1 MILRFREKLATNRLI
16 RAVVVGENR
25 SALDKF
31 RGDCTPLHRPSSV
44 RSSARFVAEA
54 AAQSAFHSSTVTHSK
69 RNTVQ
74 IVREE
79 IKQIIPPPPSLI
91 PCRYRKNGIKLSVR
105 RRVCENPLCAKGFVG
120 HRQSSQPPRKTDSTE

>member
-16 RAVVVGENR
+16 REVVGVNR

-31 RGDCTPLHRPSSV
+31 RGDWTPLHRPSSV
-44 RSSARFVAEA
+44 RSSARLVAEA

-79 IKQIIPPPPSLI
+79 IKQIIPPPPH
-91 PCRYRKNGIKLSVR
+91 P
-105 RRVCENPLCAKGFVG
+105 
-120 HRQSSQPPRKTDSTE
+120 